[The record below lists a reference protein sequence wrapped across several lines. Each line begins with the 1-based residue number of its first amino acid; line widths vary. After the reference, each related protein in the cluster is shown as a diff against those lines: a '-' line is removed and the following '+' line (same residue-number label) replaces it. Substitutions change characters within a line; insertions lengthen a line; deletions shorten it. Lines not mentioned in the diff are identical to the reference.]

1 MKKKIL
7 IVGGTGFI
15 GYHVAKRSK
24 SKNWD
29 VTIISQKK
37 PKILRKIKNV
47 KYLKCD
53 ISKKK
58 KVTKTLERKNF
69 HYIVNLGGY
78 VDHSNKRKT
87 YLSHYNGCK
96 NLADHF
102 SKKAIRSF
110 IQIGSSG
117 EYGNLKSPH
126 YETSKCNPKSIYSKA
141 KYLSTKYLIKLY
153 KKKKFP
159 CTIFRL
165 YQVYGPKQD
174 LNRFISITVS
184 NCLKNK
190 KFPSSEGKQFR
201 DFTYINDVVDAI
213 FKAFENAGAKG
224 EVFNIGTGKPLR
236 IKDTIKNIQK
246 ACKGGLPMFGKIQLR
261 KEENIKTYP
270 NIEKAKKIIKW
281 KPKISFLKGIIYTIK
296 SYEK

>member
-58 KVTKTLERKNF
+58 QVTKTLERKNF

-110 IQIGSSG
+110 IQIGSGG

-153 KKKKFP
+153 KKKK
-159 CTIFRL
+159 
-165 YQVYGPKQD
+165 
-174 LNRFISITVS
+174 ISMYNFS
-184 NCLKNK
+184 SL
-190 KFPSSEGKQFR
+190 PSIWTK
-201 DFTYINDVVDAI
+201 
-213 FKAFENAGAKG
+213 
-224 EVFNIGTGKPLR
+224 TGSK
-236 IKDTIKNIQK
+236 
-246 ACKGGLPMFGKIQLR
+246 
-261 KEENIKTYP
+261 
-270 NIEKAKKIIKW
+270 
-281 KPKISFLKGIIYTIK
+281 
-296 SYEK
+296 